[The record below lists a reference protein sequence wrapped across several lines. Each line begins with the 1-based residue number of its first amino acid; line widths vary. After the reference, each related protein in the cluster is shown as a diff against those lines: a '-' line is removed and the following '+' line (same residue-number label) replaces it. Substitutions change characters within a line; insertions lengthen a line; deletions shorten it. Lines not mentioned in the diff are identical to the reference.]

1 MENYLYK
8 LNKNK
13 LKLQWNLDFAVF
25 FFEIKL

>member
-1 MENYLYK
+1 MENCLYK

>member
-1 MENYLYK
+1 MENCLYK

-13 LKLQWNLDFAVF
+13 LKLQWSLDFAVF